1 MNCPACGTANE
12 AGRKFCGECGTRL
25 SAACPACGTANP
37 PGTKFCGECGTA
49 LTDAPPAPAEAIDA
63 TPSAPISIGTER
75 RLVTVL
81 FGDLVGST
89 TLAEDRDPEETRNLL
104 SQYFETA
111 SEIIG
116 RYGGMVEK
124 FIGDAVMAVWGVP
137 TAFED
142 DAERAVRAALEV
154 VAEVG
159 RIHDGEQSLQMRA
172 AVLTGE
178 AAASIGAVGQGIVAG
193 DLVNTASRLQGMAP
207 AGAVLVGESTYRAT
221 RDAIAFEDVGEQTLK
236 GKSSPVPAWR
246 AVQVLGMR
254 GGARRRSALEPPFV
268 GRDEELRLVKE
279 LFHAT
284 IRESKPRLVTII
296 GQAGIGKSR
305 LGWEFEKYIDGVTQT
320 IYWHAGRS
328 PSYGEGISYWAL
340 AEMVRER
347 AGIAETDDP
356 QTARTKLSAC
366 LDEWLTD
373 PEERQWIEPR
383 LAGLLGLEELP
394 ATQREEL
401 FAAWR
406 TFFERIAD
414 HGPVILVFKDLHWA
428 DTGLLEFI
436 EHILAWS
443 KNHPIFVVAMTRP
456 ELLERS
462 ANWGSGVRNATT
474 VALEPLPDGPME
486 ELLRGLV
493 PGLPDAAVDAV
504 VQRAEGVPLYA
515 VETIRMLIDRGQL
528 QARDDGFVLDAPID
542 RLAVPETL
550 HGLVAARID
559 ANTPED
565 RTLLADAAVL
575 GQSFT
580 MGALA
585 GITGQEESALMPS
598 LDRLVRRELLIR
610 DDDPRSPERGQHR
623 FVQAVVR
630 EVAYETMSKVDRR
643 AKHLAAARFFETL
656 GEDEISGVLAS
667 HYLEALRATGP
678 GPEADAVA
686 IQARI
691 ALRAAAERAES
702 LHSYEAAY
710 RHAEDALTIA
720 SDPGEQAALHEVAAR
735 TGSWLVLPE
744 AVDHALAAAQLASG
758 AGDRAT
764 ANRAHA
770 LAARIQTDY
779 GLPDGIAA
787 LEPLVATLAEDE
799 PEAARVFAEL
809 ARLYM
814 LMDRNDEAIDMAER
828 ALRAAAR
835 DRDTEVV
842 VEALTTQ
849 ATALWYAR
857 PDEGEAVFRGAILL
871 ADREGHVSSALRAR
885 NNLLTD
891 LLFDRP
897 HHEALDVANDGIDL
911 ARRYGLA
918 SWLGVFL
925 GSRAD
930 ARFEMGD
937 WDGAVADVAE
947 ATEIALAPDMAAW
960 VTIIRGFFAAAAGD
974 ADGYRAAAEK
984 SIAML
989 AEAEVLVGQSGLV
1002 RLYQAQALLAL
1013 GDPQAA
1019 VECLADAEGGGNDLW
1034 VALFRSLAVASLGD
1048 AEAHAAI
1055 GSVVR
1060 YNEQV
1065 SWTKGLRRKL
1075 AATGAALD
1083 GRWEE
1088 ARLAFAETI
1097 DAFSALEGSTWAAWT
1112 GLEFDAFLGAT
1123 SDEAHQAG
1131 EEAVEFFTSRGAGGL
1146 VDRYRAAFQATPAPA
1161 TGGPRAAA
1169 AVRARDTVS
1178 EVETR

>member
-1 MNCPACGTANE
+1 M
-12 AGRKFCGECGTRL
+12 
-25 SAACPACGTANP
+25 
-37 PGTKFCGECGTA
+37 KFCGECGTA
-49 LTDAPPAPAEAIDA
+49 LTDAPPAPAVAVEAGPA
-63 TPSAPISIGTER
+63 GPIAIGTER

-104 SQYFETA
+104 SRYFETA

-116 RYGGMVEK
+116 RYGGTVEK

-142 DAERAVRAALEV
+142 DAERAVRSGLELT
-154 VAEVG
+154 AEVG
-159 RIHDGEQSLQMRA
+159 RILDNEQPLQMRV

-207 AGAVLVGESTYRAT
+207 AGTVLVGESTYRAT
-221 RDAIAFEDVGEQTLK
+221 RDAIAFENVGDQVLK

-305 LGWEFEKYIDGVTQT
+305 LGWEFEKYIDGVNQDF
-320 IYWHAGRS
+320 YWHAGRS

-347 AGIAETDDP
+347 AGIAETDDAP
-356 QTARTKLSAC
+356 TARTKLSVC

-373 PEERQWIEPR
+373 PEERRWVEPR
-383 LAGLLGLEELP
+383 VAGLLGLEELP
-394 ATQREEL
+394 ATQREDL

-414 HGPVILVFKDLHWA
+414 HDPVILVFKDLHWA
-428 DTGLLEFI
+428 DAGLLEFI
-436 EHILAWS
+436 EHVLAWS
-443 KNHPIFVVAMTRP
+443 KNHPIYVVAMTRP
-456 ELLERS
+456 DLLERHP
-462 ANWGSGVRNATT
+462 NWSRGVRSATT
-474 VALEPLPDGPME
+474 VVLEPLPEGPMH

-493 PGLPDAAVDAV
+493 PGMPDAAVDAV

-515 VETIRMLIDRGQL
+515 VETVRMLLDRGQL
-528 QARDDGFVLDAPID
+528 QSTDEGFVLAGPID

-550 HGLVAARID
+550 HALVAARID

-565 RTLLADAAVL
+565 RAVLADAAVL

-580 MGALA
+580 MDALA
-585 GITGQEESALMPS
+585 GITGQDESTLMPA

-630 EVAYETMSKVDRR
+630 EVAYETMAKADRR
-643 AKHLAAARFFETL
+643 AKHLAAARYFEAL
-656 GEDEISGVLAS
+656 GDDEISGVLAS
-667 HYLEALRATGP
+667 HYLEALRATNP

-691 ALRAAAERAES
+691 ALRAAAERAEA
-702 LHSYEAAY
+702 LHSYAAAY
-710 RHAEDALTIA
+710 HHAEDAIA
-720 SDPGEQAALHEVAAR
+720 ITTDPLEQAALHELAAR
-735 TGSWLVLPE
+735 SGSLLALPE
-744 AVDHALAAAQLASG
+744 AIEHAQTAAELAS
-758 AGDRAT
+758 AGDDRAT
-764 ANRAHA
+764 ANRALA
-770 LAARIQTDY
+770 LTARIQTDY
-779 GLPDGIAA
+779 GKSDGIAT
-787 LEPLVATLAEDE
+787 LEPVAATMAEDE

-814 LMDRNDEAIDMAER
+814 LTDQNDEAIETAER
-828 ALRAAAR
+828 ALRAAGPS
-835 DRDTEVV
+835 RDTEVV

-849 ATALWYAR
+849 ATALWYKR
-857 PDEGEAVFRGAILL
+857 PDEGDAVFRGAIQL
-871 ADREGHVSSALRAR
+871 ADREGHVTSALRAR
-885 NNLLTD
+885 NNWSTN

-897 HHEALDVANDGIDL
+897 YHEAAEVVSDGIDL
-911 ARRYGLA
+911 ARRFGLA

-925 GSRAD
+925 TSRAEI
-930 ARFEMGD
+930 RVYMGD
-937 WDGAVADVAE
+937 WAGAASDVAE
-947 ATEIALAPDMAAW
+947 VDERASPPDVAGW
-960 VTIIRGFFAAAAGD
+960 VTMIRGWLAAVIGD
-974 ADGYRAAAEK
+974 ADAYRAAADDSARVLAGED
-984 SIAML
+984 ML
-989 AEAEVLVGQSGLV
+989 APQLGGIRVVE
-1002 RLYQAQALLAL
+1002 AQALLAL
-1013 GDPQAA
+1013 GDPRAA
-1019 VECLADAEGGGNDLW
+1019 LARLAGLMGGGNDLYLAMTRS
-1034 VALFRSLAVASLGD
+1034 VATARLGD

-1055 GSVVR
+1055 PAEFDFP
-1060 YNEQV
+1060 EQAT
-1065 SWTKGLRRKL
+1065 WTRGLRQKM
-1075 AATGAALD
+1075 AASDAALA

-1088 ARLAFAETI
+1088 ARMAYV
-1097 DAFSALEGSTWAAWT
+1097 DAVATYRGLELNLWT
-1112 GLEFDAFLGAT
+1112 SWIGLEFDAFLGAAFE
-1123 SDEAHQAG
+1123 EARRAG
-1131 EEAVEFFTSRGAGGL
+1131 EEAAEFFASRGAEGV
-1146 VDRYRAAFQATPAPA
+1146 VDRYRQSFQGTPAPA
-1161 TGGPRAAA
+1161 SGARAASA
-1169 AVRARDTVS
+1169 AFARDSVS
-1178 EVETR
+1178 EVEAR